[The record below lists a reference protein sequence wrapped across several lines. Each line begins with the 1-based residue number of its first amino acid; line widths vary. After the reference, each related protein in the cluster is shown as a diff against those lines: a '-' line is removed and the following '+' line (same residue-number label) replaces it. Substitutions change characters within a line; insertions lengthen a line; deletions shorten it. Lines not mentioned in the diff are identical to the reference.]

1 MRWFCLTVIALL
13 CAATVVF
20 AAQNMQTTTMS
31 FLGLSIQM
39 PLAFLV
45 IVVYL
50 IGMATGGSVWAL
62 LRWSLEGSR
71 RTSAVRP

>member
-1 MRWFCLTVIALL
+1 MRWFYLSVIVLL
-13 CAATVVF
+13 CAAIVLF
-20 AAQNMQTTTMS
+20 AAQNMQMTTTS
-31 FLGLSIQM
+31 LLGLSIQM

-50 IGMATGGSVWAL
+50 IGMATGGSVWAF

>member
-1 MRWFCLTVIALL
+1 MRWFYLSVIVLL
-13 CAATVVF
+13 CAAIVLF
-20 AAQNMQTTTMS
+20 AAQNMQMTTTS
-31 FLGLSIQM
+31 LLGLSIQM

-71 RTSAVRP
+71 RASTVRP

>member
-1 MRWFCLTVIALL
+1 MRWFYLSVIVLL
-13 CAATVVF
+13 CAAIVLF
-20 AAQNMQTTTMS
+20 AAQNMQMTTTS
-31 FLGLSIQM
+31 LLGLSIQM

-50 IGMATGGSVWAL
+50 IGMATGGSVWAF

-71 RTSAVRP
+71 RASAVRP